1 MVLDIERLV
10 DSVPEGA
17 EALMQ
22 KVAETACLK
31 EGVERVMAYVRIVDD
46 EQIHVL
52 NRETRGVDR
61 PTDVLSY
68 PSVNYKSGT
77 ARDNAARIRREYDPE
92 TGRSFIGDIVISID
106 RARAQAREY
115 GHSLSRELGY
125 LTAHAMLH
133 LFGYDHMTD
142 EDKPVMR
149 AMEEKIMNEVGLQRE
164 DHMIS
169 DEQLVEMATEA
180 MEKAYAPYSN
190 YRVGACLLSEDG
202 RTFTG
207 CNIENASY
215 GATIC
220 AERAAVCKAVSEGAR
235 RFTAIAV
242 VGSGSYAW
250 PCGVCRQV
258 LNEFS
263 DHMRVIAGHAGH
275 GYEAMALSDLLP
287 KGFGPESL

>member
-68 PSVNYKSGT
+68 PSVNYKNGT
-77 ARDNAARIRREYDPE
+77 ARDNAVRIRREYDPE

-149 AMEEKIMNEVGLQRE
+149 AMEEKIMERCSMLLMKLLCRMGQPGSYDE
-164 DHMIS
+164 QTS
-169 DEQLVEMATEA
+169 DE
-180 MEKAYAPYSN
+180 
-190 YRVGACLLSEDG
+190 
-202 RTFTG
+202 
-207 CNIENASY
+207 
-215 GATIC
+215 
-220 AERAAVCKAVSEGAR
+220 AR
-235 RFTAIAV
+235 RMKNFIDSIV
-242 VGSGSYAW
+242 AW
-250 PCGVCRQV
+250 FEQLWNQV
-258 LNEFS
+258 
-263 DHMRVIAGHAGH
+263 I
-275 GYEAMALSDLLP
+275 
-287 KGFGPESL
+287 GFFQ